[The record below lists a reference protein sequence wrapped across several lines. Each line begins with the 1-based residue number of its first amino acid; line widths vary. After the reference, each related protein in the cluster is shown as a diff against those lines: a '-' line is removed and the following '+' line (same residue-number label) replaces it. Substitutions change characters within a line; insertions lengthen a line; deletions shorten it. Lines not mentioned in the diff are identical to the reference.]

1 MGWDHLGW
9 ARGKSDLGFDTICRY
24 PFYDGFCGKSRGGG
38 GGLVMSGLGHR
49 VDGCFRVR
57 FAWEA

>member
-38 GGLVMSGLGHR
+38 GGVGAGGGGAPG
-49 VDGCFRVR
+49 VWVF
-57 FAWEA
+57 